1 MPLNWERNKDIH
13 CEHGKIIDEMAKK
26 RRTRKTTH
34 TRGINDEKPSLLDL
48 LMQYVDIS
56 KEEIVGEI
64 FTIIGA
70 GTETTAIACGY
81 VLAFLGENQHIEE
94 REMQKQQNIF
104 GDDILRPVRSDDLP
118 RMVYLEQVGSC
129 LLHSSL
135 FCRIVAIFLHYI
147 K

>member
-135 FCRIVAIFLHYI
+135 FCRIVAILLHYI